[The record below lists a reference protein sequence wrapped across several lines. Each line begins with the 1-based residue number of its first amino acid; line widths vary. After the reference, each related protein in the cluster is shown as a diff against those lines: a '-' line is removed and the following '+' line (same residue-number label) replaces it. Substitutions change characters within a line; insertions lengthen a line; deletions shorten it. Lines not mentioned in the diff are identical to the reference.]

1 MKKRFAVLNVKVQLI
16 SRICAALFV
25 CIGLSL
31 GGASVQAQTSA
42 ARARTQDGAKPSPT
56 PKPTQPPKPD
66 KPSPTPK
73 PPKPSPTPKPP
84 KPTPTPKP
92 GKCVVC
98 EHKDGKNKE
107 KNIDCDKVDDYLQSH
122 PDATRGPCVP
132 TPVTN
137 P

>member
-1 MKKRFAVLNVKVQLI
+1 MKKRFAPVLQ
-16 SRICAALFV
+16 ICATVLIG
-25 CIGLSL
+25 IGLSM
-31 GGASVQAQTSA
+31 GVASVKAQGPGAPSA
-42 ARARTQDGAKPSPT
+42 PAKPSPT
-56 PKPTQPPKPD
+56 PKPPKPP

-92 GKCVVC
+92 GKCTVC
-98 EHKDGKNKE
+98 DRSGNKPKE
-107 KNIDCDKVDDYLQSH
+107 KMINCDDVAKYLQDH
-122 PDATRGPCVP
+122 PGSTSGPCNV